1 MTVFTPLRTGIIGL
15 GMASPQHAQS
25 LIDLKE
31 EVDAVAAFSP
41 SADRR
46 SAFAER
52 FGLPVVASADAIFND
67 ASIDYVIILTPPN
80 THLELVQRAANAG
93 KHVLLE
99 KPLDVTLE
107 RSQQILDV
115 AAQADVKLGVVFQR
129 RFRNTFAETA
139 RLLAEGELG
148 EIVSVSMRLSNWR
161 PQSYYDE
168 PGRGTIARDGGG
180 VLLTQ
185 AIHTIDQMIT
195 LAGLPTE
202 IAGFAVTSA
211 VHRMETEDLV
221 HAVMR
226 FENGAIGSLSATTSA
241 YPGYPDEIEI
251 LGTKGSA
258 RLGSD
263 GGTIALMDGRRI
275 ELTDNAAGGG
285 TGADPMAFSHRNH
298 LALHE
303 AFIAALRENR
313 DPPASGAQALAA
325 HRLIAAILRAAREGA
340 SVTV

>member
-1 MTVFTPLRTGIIGL
+1 MRTAIIGL

-25 LIDLKE
+25 LLELKD
-31 EVDAVAAFSP
+31 EVDVVAAFSP
-41 SADRR
+41 SSNRR

-52 FGLPVVASADAIFND
+52 FGLPVVENVDVIFND
-67 ASIDYVIILTPPN
+67 ASIDYIIILTPPN
-80 THLELVQRAANAG
+80 THLELVQRAADAG

-99 KPLDVTLE
+99 KPLDVTLD
-107 RSQQILDV
+107 RSQQIVDI
-115 AAQADVKLGVVFQR
+115 AARANIKLGVVFQR
-129 RFRNTFAETA
+129 RFRRTFAETA
-139 RLLAEGELG
+139 KLLAEGELG

-195 LAGLPTE
+195 LAGLPAE
-202 IAGFAVTSA
+202 VAGFAVTSA
-211 VHRMETEDLV
+211 VHRMETEDLA
-221 HAVMR
+221 HAIMR

-258 RLGSD
+258 RMGSD
-263 GGTIALMDGRRI
+263 SGTIALMDGRKI
-275 ELTDNAAGGG
+275 ELTDSTDGGG
-285 TGADPMAFSHRNH
+285 TGADPMAFSHQNH
-298 LALHE
+298 LALHQ
-303 AFIAALRENR
+303 AFLAALRDNR
-313 DPPASGAQALAA
+313 EPIASATEALKA
-325 HRLIAAILRAAREGA
+325 HRLIAAILQASSEGK
-340 SVTV
+340 TVAV

>member
-1 MTVFTPLRTGIIGL
+1 MTVSTRMRTAIIGL

-25 LIDLKE
+25 LLELKD
-31 EVDAVAAFSP
+31 EVDVVAAFSP
-41 SADRR
+41 SSNRR

-52 FGLPVVASADAIFND
+52 FGLPVVENVDVIFND
-67 ASIDYVIILTPPN
+67 ASIDYIIILTPPN
-80 THLELVQRAANAG
+80 THLELVQRAADAG

-99 KPLDVTLE
+99 KPLDVTLD
-107 RSQQILDV
+107 RSQQIVDI
-115 AAQADVKLGVVFQR
+115 AARANIKLGVVFQR
-129 RFRNTFAETA
+129 RFRRTFAETA
-139 RLLAEGELG
+139 KLLAEGELG

-195 LAGLPTE
+195 LAGLPAE
-202 IAGFAVTSA
+202 VAGFAVTSA
-211 VHRMETEDLV
+211 VHRMETEDLA
-221 HAVMR
+221 HAIMR

-258 RLGSD
+258 RMGSD
-263 GGTIALMDGRRI
+263 SGTIALMDGRKI
-275 ELTDNAAGGG
+275 ELTDSTDGGG
-285 TGADPMAFSHRNH
+285 TGADPMAFSHQNH
-298 LALHE
+298 LALHQ
-303 AFIAALRENR
+303 AFLAALRDNR
-313 DPPASGAQALAA
+313 EPIASATEALKA
-325 HRLIAAILRAAREGA
+325 HRLIAAILQASSEGK
-340 SVTV
+340 TVAV